1 MMHDGLLVGGDF
13 FQPTQAYFKKLYR
26 PKGVPFLKRTP
37 HFMRRSENVP
47 LSPQATQTHV
57 TREGCNVIYK
67 TIGEA
72 PVSRYRRPLKM

>member
-1 MMHDGLLVGGDF
+1 MMGSWWGVIF
-13 FQPTQAYFKKLYR
+13 FNQLRHILKKLYR

-37 HFMRRSENVP
+37 QFMRRSENVP

-72 PVSRYRRPLKM
+72 PVSRYRRLLKM